1 MSSALPDRDG
11 EDRTGKLTDDEVIE
25 ALIADCNGDA
35 RAAAMAL
42 LKLNQYCGAPAVI
55 GDSSEGVGGGPHALA
70 HALDERVPRGARTQ
84 RLPAREV
91 PPHCGQNAH
100 YFIYEAAVLRHRIR
114 GSRRWLRCLVHRH
127 PTEAGRPTT
136 CS

>member
-1 MSSALPDRDG
+1 MSSALPDQDG

-42 LKLNQYCGAPAVI
+42 LKLNQYLMNENKRLALGASPAFLRALAVI
-55 GDSSEGVGGGPHALA
+55 GDSSEGVGGGPHAQA
-70 HALDERVPRGARTQ
+70 RALDERVPPGARTQ

-91 PPHCGQNAH
+91 PPH
-100 YFIYEAAVLRHRIR
+100 
-114 GSRRWLRCLVHRH
+114 
-127 PTEAGRPTT
+127 
-136 CS
+136 